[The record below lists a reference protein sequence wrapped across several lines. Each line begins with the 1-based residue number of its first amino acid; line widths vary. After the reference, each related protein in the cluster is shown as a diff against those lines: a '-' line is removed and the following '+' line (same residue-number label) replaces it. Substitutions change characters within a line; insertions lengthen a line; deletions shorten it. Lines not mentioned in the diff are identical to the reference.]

1 MGDCNEWRIGESYGS
16 TRMLNRSA
24 AVLSEDDEL
33 AQAQAT
39 SMRAAIPAALW
50 EELKHAQVI
59 EADASAPRAA

>member
-1 MGDCNEWRIGESYGS
+1 
-16 TRMLNRSA
+16 MLNRSA
-24 AVLSEDDEL
+24 AVLSEDDEQ
-33 AQAQAT
+33 AQAQANAA